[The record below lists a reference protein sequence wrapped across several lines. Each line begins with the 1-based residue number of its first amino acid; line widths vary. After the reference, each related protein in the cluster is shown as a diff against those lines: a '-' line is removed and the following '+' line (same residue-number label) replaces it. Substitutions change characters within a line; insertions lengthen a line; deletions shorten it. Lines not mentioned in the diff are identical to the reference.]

1 MKSSEVMQ
9 AWKTILSGR
18 RPSLSIELTRE
29 CPLRCPGCYAYDP
42 SHLGVD
48 GSITLRQLSD
58 YKEDAL
64 VKNVLRVVDEHQ
76 PLHVSLVGGDP
87 LVRYRELEAILPEL
101 DRRNIHIQI
110 VTSAFRPIPAHWAD
124 FKRLNIVVSID
135 GLQPEHDIRR
145 APATYERILKN
156 LAEARVT
163 IHCTITGQI
172 ADQPGYLERFLQFWT
187 ERPEARKVWMSIFT
201 PQRGATGPEILT
213 PSLRAAVITEL
224 LRLRPLYPILD
235 MHESALLEF
244 LNPPQSPEDC
254 IFARTTNTV
263 SADLKTIIT
272 PCQFGGD
279 PDCSQCGCVASMGL
293 AAVGHHKVVG
303 GLTAGRLFKISEVVG
318 RNIKKLSD
326 PQKNKR
332 AAIL

>member
-1 MKSSEVMQ
+1 VKSSEVMQ
-9 AWKTILSGR
+9 AWKSILLGR

-42 SHLGVD
+42 AHLGGGTV
-48 GSITLRQLSD
+48 TLRQLSD

-101 DRRNIHIQI
+101 DRRGIYTQV

-156 LAEARVT
+156 LAEAHVT

-172 ADQPGYLERFLQFWT
+172 ANQPGYLERFLQFWT
-187 ERPEARKVWMSIFT
+187 DRPEAKKVWMSIFT
-201 PQRGATGPEILT
+201 PQIGATGPEILT
-213 PSLRAAVITEL
+213 PSVRATVIKEL

-244 LNPPQSPEDC
+244 LNPPQSPADC
-254 IFARTTNTV
+254 IFARTTHTI
-263 SADLKTIIT
+263 SADLKTVIT
-272 PCQFGGD
+272 PCQFGGE

-303 GLTAGRLFKISEVVG
+303 DLTAGRLFKISEAVG
-318 RNIKKLSD
+318 RNVKKLSD

-332 AAIL
+332 AAIQ

>member
-1 MKSSEVMQ
+1 MQ

-42 SHLGVD
+42 AHLGGD
-48 GSITLRQLSD
+48 GNITLRQLSD

-101 DRRNIHIQI
+101 DRRGIHVQV

-172 ADQPGYLERFLQFWT
+172 AEQPGYLERFLQFWT
-187 ERPEARKVWMSIFT
+187 ERPEAKKVWMSIFT

-213 PSLRAAVITEL
+213 PSVRAAVIAEL

-235 MHESALLEF
+235 MHESALREF
-244 LNPPQSPEDC
+244 LHPPQSPSDC
-254 IFARTTNTV
+254 IFARTTHTV
-263 SADLKTIIT
+263 SADLKTVIT

-293 AAVGHHKVVG
+293 AAVGHYKVVG

-318 RNIKKLSD
+318 RNVRKLSD

-332 AAIL
+332 AAIQ

>member
-1 MKSSEVMQ
+1 MQ

-101 DRRNIHIQI
+101 DRRGIHIQI
-110 VTSAFRPIPAHWAD
+110 VTSAFRPIPAHWAA

-187 ERPEARKVWMSIFT
+187 ERPEAKKVWMSIFT

-213 PSLRAAVITEL
+213 PSVRAAVIAEL

-235 MHESALLEF
+235 MHESALREF
-244 LNPPQSPEDC
+244 LNPPQSPSDC
-254 IFARTTNTV
+254 IFARTTHTI
-263 SADLKTIIT
+263 SADLKTVIT

-293 AAVGHHKVVG
+293 AAVGHYKVVG

-318 RNIKKLSD
+318 RNVRKLSD

-332 AAIL
+332 AAIQ

>member
-1 MKSSEVMQ
+1 MQ
-9 AWKTILSGR
+9 AWKSILLGR

-42 SHLGVD
+42 AHLGGGGHV
-48 GSITLRQLSD
+48 TLRQLSD

-64 VKNVLRVVDEHQ
+64 VRNVLRVVDEHQ

-101 DRRNIHIQI
+101 DRRGIHVQI
-110 VTSAFRPIPAHWAD
+110 VTSAFRPIPAHWAA
-124 FKRLNIVVSID
+124 FTRLNIVVSID
-135 GLQPEHDIRR
+135 GLQPEHDRRR

-156 LAEARVT
+156 LAEACVT

-172 ADQPGYLERFLQFWT
+172 ANQPGYLERFLQFWT
-187 ERPEARKVWMSIFT
+187 HRPEAQKVWMSIFT
-201 PQRGATGPEILT
+201 PQQGATGPEILT
-213 PSLRAAVITEL
+213 PSTRAAVIAEL

-235 MHESALLEF
+235 MHESALREL
-244 LNPPQSPEDC
+244 LNPPRSPSDC
-254 IFARTTNTV
+254 IFARTTHTI
-263 SADLKTIIT
+263 SADLKTVIT
-272 PCQFGGD
+272 PCQFGGE

-293 AAVGHHKVVG
+293 AAIGHHKVIG
-303 GLTAGRLFKISEVVG
+303 GLTAGHLFKISEAVG
-318 RNIKKLSD
+318 RNVRKLSN

-332 AAIL
+332 ATIQ